1 MDLCTHVI
9 NASRKRGTTCS
20 PFSLPGKRTVL
31 RGPLW
36 VQAVW
41 KHREIAVVAD
51 SARGEA
57 ALESRSLGLWGF
69 GDASVHRWRRS
80 DAADAATEQS
90 GGLYQRG
97 ELGSGDRGLHRRTGP
112 CRLGICRDD
121 AGGDGTAGLSSRDA
135 AEDLPLRLS
144 QPLAVEP
151 SAGTGNA
158 PQYRADVA
166 HGPSVARLQDDR

>member
-1 MDLCTHVI
+1 MVFESSTIYHDGM
-9 NASRKRGTTCS
+9 RDE
-20 PFSLPGKRTVL
+20 RTAWAFRVT
-31 RGPLW
+31 RPVDAARPEW

-97 ELGSGDRGLHRRTGP
+97 EPGSGDRGLHRRTGP

-121 AGGDGTAGLSSRDA
+121 AGG
-135 AEDLPLRLS
+135 
-144 QPLAVEP
+144 
-151 SAGTGNA
+151 
-158 PQYRADVA
+158 
-166 HGPSVARLQDDR
+166 